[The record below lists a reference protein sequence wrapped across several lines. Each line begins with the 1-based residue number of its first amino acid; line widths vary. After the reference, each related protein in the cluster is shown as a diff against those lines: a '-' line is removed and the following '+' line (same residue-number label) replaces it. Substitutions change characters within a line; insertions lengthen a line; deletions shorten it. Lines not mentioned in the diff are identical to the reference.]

1 MALALTNEQLAAVHA
16 AADAVPLNW
25 RSRFFSA
32 VADLMMLT
40 PDPSN
45 RDVIEAVSAAR
56 RGMALGT
63 GPPTAEKPPNARRN
77 AYRRRAASGAA

>member
-16 AADAVPLNW
+16 AADAVPPNW

-32 VADLMMLT
+32 VADLLTLT

-45 RDVIEAVSAAR
+45 RQVIEAVSTAR
-56 RGMALGT
+56 RAMALGSA
-63 GPPTAEKPPNARRN
+63 PPGTEKPRLREP
-77 AYRRRAASGAA
+77 YRRRAASTGA